1 MISSS
6 LTFYRDQKHH
16 DAKIQ
21 GEQNLNNLNE
31 DNKWKPDKKKNAL
44 STRFHWSTFHD
55 ALKKCPQMLSSSM
68 FPN

>member
-31 DNKWKPDKKKNAL
+31 DNKWKPDKKKKCLIYAVP
-44 STRFHWSTFHD
+44 
-55 ALKKCPQMLSSSM
+55 LKHFSWCFEEVPTDVVIINV
-68 FPN
+68 P